1 MSREVDSGDAD
12 SARLSECIFVAIAK
26 AAQQRR
32 TPYRSCR
39 SVNCGDA
46 TVRVRRQSQG
56 RYAEA
61 RWPGAR
67 RFSEPRNEKGE
78 MCSRTLARIKYSTLQ
93 ESEVEAGVSGGGC
106 KSTRHRR
113 ERFTTEGTEFT
124 ETEHHGYGMRVP
136 GERNRTAV
144 RMRAAMRTR
153 PARTTCHNSFL
164 CGVAQ
169 TFYDVER

>member
-46 TVRVRRQSQG
+46 IVRVRRQSQE

-61 RWPGAR
+61 RWPGQGASAGLEMKKAR
-67 RFSEPRNEKGE
+67 CAVALSPEL
-78 MCSRTLARIKYSTLQ
+78 SIA
-93 ESEVEAGVSGGGC
+93 
-106 KSTRHRR
+106 HRR
-113 ERFTTEGTEFT
+113 GLKWKS
-124 ETEHHGYGMRVP
+124 G
-136 GERNRTAV
+136 
-144 RMRAAMRTR
+144 
-153 PARTTCHNSFL
+153 
-164 CGVAQ
+164 
-169 TFYDVER
+169 

>member
-46 TVRVRRQSQG
+46 IVRVRRQSQG
-56 RYAEA
+56 SYAEA

-67 RFSEPRNEKGE
+67 RFGGPK
-78 MCSRTLARIKYSTLQ
+78 MKKARSAVALSPGLSI
-93 ESEVEAGVSGGGC
+93 AHRSGL
-106 KSTRHRR
+106 KWK
-113 ERFTTEGTEFT
+113 
-124 ETEHHGYGMRVP
+124 P
-136 GERNRTAV
+136 G
-144 RMRAAMRTR
+144 
-153 PARTTCHNSFL
+153 
-164 CGVAQ
+164 
-169 TFYDVER
+169 